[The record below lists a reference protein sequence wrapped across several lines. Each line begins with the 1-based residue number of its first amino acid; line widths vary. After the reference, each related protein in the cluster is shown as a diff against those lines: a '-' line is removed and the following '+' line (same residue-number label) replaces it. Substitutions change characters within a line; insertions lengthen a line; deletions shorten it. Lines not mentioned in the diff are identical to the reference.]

1 MHANTLEDAH
11 FDFKRAHAESHIIEI
26 KNYIGFEIAGNDK
39 KMLSGHEITEGRA
52 DLARRERIYDA
63 TEIVAIDT
71 ARIFA
76 SGVRASW
83 DAFSA
88 LLG

>member
-1 MHANTLEDAH
+1 MRGGMRFETAGTTL
-11 FDFKRAHAESHIIEI
+11 
-26 KNYIGFEIAGNDK
+26 
-39 KMLSGHEITEGRA
+39 KMLTGDDINEGRA
-52 DLARRERIYDA
+52 DLARREHIYDA

-83 DAFSA
+83 DAFTA
-88 LLG
+88 LLA